1 MKRRRI
7 RFDQVVAAAV
17 AVAIHALPIWGL
29 ALHKQAPAF
38 APEPAMTVS
47 LVEAPPRQNPQ
58 SPPPIILPGSRHPL
72 EAPAE
77 IAQTKA
83 SALSTG
89 AKPEP
94 VGELTSLEPRSQQPT
109 VGRTM
114 VPLQTMISK
123 PEDDLHS
130 DYGQR
135 VWAHL
140 AAHAPSAPLSSG
152 TAWVQFSL
160 DESGA
165 LLSVR
170 LGRSSGRPVFDRA
183 CLASIRA
190 AQPFPQPPPGISRAG
205 LIFEV
210 PITAPVRTGGALK
223 IGPR

>member
-7 RFDQVVAAAV
+7 RLEQVVAAG
-17 AVAIHALPIWGL
+17 VAIDFHALPICGL

-47 LVEAPPRQNPQ
+47 LVEAPLRQNPQ

-83 SALSTG
+83 SALSTR
-89 AKPEP
+89 AKPGP

-109 VGRTM
+109 VERAM

-123 PEDDLHS
+123 PEDDLYS

-140 AAHAPSAPLSSG
+140 AAHAPSVPLSSG
-152 TAWVQFSL
+152 TAWVKFSL

>member
-1 MKRRRI
+1 
-7 RFDQVVAAAV
+7 
-17 AVAIHALPIWGL
+17 
-29 ALHKQAPAF
+29 
-38 APEPAMTVS
+38 MTVS
-47 LVEAPPRQNPQ
+47 LVKAPPRQNPQ

-83 SALSTG
+83 PALSTG

-94 VGELTSLEPRSQQPT
+94 VGELTSLEPLSQQPA

-114 VPLQTMISK
+114 VPLQTMIK

-152 TAWVQFSL
+152 TAWVKFSL